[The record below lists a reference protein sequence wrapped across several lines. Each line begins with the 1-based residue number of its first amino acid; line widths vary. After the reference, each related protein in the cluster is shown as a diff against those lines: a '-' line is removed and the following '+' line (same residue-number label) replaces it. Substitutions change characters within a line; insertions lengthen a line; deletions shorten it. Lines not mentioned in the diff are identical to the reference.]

1 MPEMRKTWLTVGDWI
16 KRGPKNK
23 CSVFFFWDIKKGM
36 EKYSV
41 SINLTTD
48 ARLQCRKELMGQG
61 KEIKQLLSD
70 IEKLWY
76 LFLGNFYLL
85 CPNCYF

>member
-1 MPEMRKTWLTVGDWI
+1 
-16 KRGPKNK
+16 
-23 CSVFFFWDIKKGM
+23 M

-70 IEKLWY
+70 IQKL
-76 LFLGNFYLL
+76 
-85 CPNCYF
+85 